1 MTAASVTDR
10 VSREEATLPLWS
22 YMDEVVLDRVSAGVA
37 AYLGA

>member
-10 VSREEATLPLWS
+10 VSREEATLPLWW
-22 YMDEVVLDRVSAGVA
+22 YLDQMVLDRVGAGVA